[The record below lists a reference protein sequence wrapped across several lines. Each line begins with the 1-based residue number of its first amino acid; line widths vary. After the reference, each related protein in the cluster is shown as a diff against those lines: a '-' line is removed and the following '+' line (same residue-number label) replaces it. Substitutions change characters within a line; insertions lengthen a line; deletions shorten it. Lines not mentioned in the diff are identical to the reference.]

1 MIYIEHDTSDLFVLS
16 QKVLAC
22 LLGELRDIPKRAR
35 SNRRPDRSGSRDLRL
50 TVGILMFV
58 TPSYYWNGL
67 NRQVEEHLLEI
78 IDDDRRLSRLV
89 GVEIKVTIQETQ
101 QLAKKNLIGLVFR
114 FS

>member
-22 LLGELRDIPKRAR
+22 LLREIKRIPSKVR
-35 SNRRPDRSGSRDLRL
+35 
-50 TVGILMFV
+50 IFMFV
-58 TPSYYWNGL
+58 ESSYYWNGL

-89 GVEIKVTIQETQ
+89 GVEIKVTIQENQ

>member
-1 MIYIEHDTSDLFVLS
+1 MIYIEHEKSDLFVLS

-22 LLGELRDIPKRAR
+22 LLREIKRIPSKVR
-35 SNRRPDRSGSRDLRL
+35 
-50 TVGILMFV
+50 IFMFV
-58 TPSYYWNGL
+58 ESSYYWNGL

-101 QLAKKNLIGLVFR
+101 QFAKKNLIGLVFR